1 MGVADT
7 LSPAIMRAVET
18 VDGAKA
24 TETMQITGIELT
36 AISVLIAFVVGL
48 LAVFR
53 AQTGSIDALRK
64 EIEAKIRALEAEL
77 SKRSHDKANEIQM
90 MINKNESDTRALQ
103 REAARREDIAQ
114 TEQRIKEDIGEMKRR
129 IEEMYKMM
137 IERRI
142 NVKPEG
148 SD

>member
-1 MGVADT
+1 M
-7 LSPAIMRAVET
+7 
-18 VDGAKA
+18 
-24 TETMQITGIELT
+24 
-36 AISVLIAFVVGL
+36 
-48 LAVFR
+48 AVFR